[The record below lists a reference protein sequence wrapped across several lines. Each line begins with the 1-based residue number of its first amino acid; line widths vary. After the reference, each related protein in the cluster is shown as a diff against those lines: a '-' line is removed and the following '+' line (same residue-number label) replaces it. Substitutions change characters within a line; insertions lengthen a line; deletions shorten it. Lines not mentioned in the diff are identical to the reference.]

1 LPLLVPEFK
10 QDHDPHVPL
19 MTVLNRNRDPK

>member
-1 LPLLVPEFK
+1 VPEFK

-19 MTVLNRNRDPK
+19 MRVLNRNRDPK